1 MTPVNE
7 HVKIQSAIPGPRS
20 QKMVADAMDVIAR
33 AQYAGLFGIAVTSG
47 KDAYLTDAD
56 GNTFLDFLAGA
67 SAVSVGYGRQEIID
81 VYAKTAQK
89 IQHSCFPY
97 SPNEEATRFA
107 EKLIET
113 SPGRFDKRVLFGLAG
128 SDGVDAAV
136 KIARRYTKRP
146 RIISFR
152 GGYHGSTGFSLSA
165 NGFEGLQKG
174 LFISDNFVMADFPRT
189 PAAAEKTLAEIE
201 VLLKQNDVAA
211 LITEC
216 IQGDGGNVV
225 APPDFHPQLAELV
238 HRYGALFVVDE
249 VQSGAGRSGEWW
261 ECQTYGL
268 EPDVICTGKAITS
281 GYIPMSACIANAE
294 MAQTLDKAQHLFTY
308 SGHPPSAAVG
318 LKVFEIIENENLRQ
332 NAAKRGAQLRSGL
345 QKLVD
350 QYPFAKEV
358 RGRGLHV
365 GFEVFDEQKN
375 TPLGGLFAFRC
386 VEKGIYP
393 GYFGSKNEVMR
404 LHPPLI
410 IDEEEMAFALAVIT
424 SVVEEWA
431 NNAFPQETIQN
442 YRQFGVGLGTD

>member
-1 MTPVNE
+1 MIPVKVNT
-7 HVKIQSAIPGPRS
+7 SIPGPLS
-20 QKMVADAMDVIAR
+20 QQMVSRAMDVIAR
-33 AQYAGLFGIAVTSG
+33 AQYAGLFGITVTSG
-47 KDAYLTDAD
+47 NGAYLTDAD
-56 GNTFLDFLAGA
+56 SNTYLDFLAGA

-81 VYAKTAQK
+81 VYAQTAQK

-97 SPNEEATRFA
+97 SPNEEAIRFA
-107 EKLIET
+107 SKLIAVT
-113 SPGRFDKRVLFGLAG
+113 PGDFEKRVLFGMSG
-128 SDGVDAAV
+128 SDGVDAAI
-136 KIARRYTKRP
+136 KIARKYTNRP

-174 LFISDNFVMADFPRT
+174 LFISDAFVMVDFPRT
-189 PAAAEKTLAEIE
+189 PEQAERSLSVIE
-201 VLLKQNDVAA
+201 DLLKQGDVAA

-225 APPDFHPQLAELV
+225 PPPDFHQQLASLV
-238 HRYGALFVVDE
+238 HQYDSVFVVDE
-249 VQSGAGRSGEWW
+249 VQSGVGRSGEWW
-261 ECQTYGL
+261 ECQTYDVA
-268 EPDVICTGKAITS
+268 PDILCAGKAITS
-281 GYIPMSACIANAE
+281 GYIPMGACVANAE

-318 LKVFEIIENENLRQ
+318 NKVFEIVEKEHLRQ
-332 NAAKRGAQLRSGL
+332 NAAARGEQLRAGL

-350 QYPFAKEV
+350 EYPFAKEV
-358 RGRGLHV
+358 RGKGLHM
-365 GFEVFDEQKN
+365 GFEVFDERTN

-410 IDEEEMAFALAVIT
+410 INEEEMTFAVDVIT

-431 NNAFPQETIQN
+431 NGSFPENTVKS
-442 YRQFGVGLGTD
+442 YRAFGVGLGTD

>member
-1 MTPVNE
+1 MIPV
-7 HVKIQSAIPGPRS
+7 HVQTKIPGPKS
-20 QKMVADAMDVIAR
+20 QQMVSRAMEVIAK
-33 AQYAGLFGIAVTSG
+33 AQYAGLFGITVTTG
-47 KDAYLTDAD
+47 NGIYLTDAD

-97 SPNEEATRFA
+97 SPNEEAIEFA
-107 EKLIET
+107 NKLIQVT
-113 SPGRFDKRVLFGLAG
+113 PGKYEKRVLFGLSG
-128 SDGVDAAV
+128 SDGVDAAI
-136 KIARRYTKRP
+136 KIARRFTDRP
-146 RIISFR
+146 KIISFR

-165 NGFEGLQKG
+165 NGFSGLQKG
-174 LFISDNFVMADFPRT
+174 LFISDAFVMCDFPRT
-189 PAAAEKTLAEIE
+189 PEQAERTLSEIE
-201 VLLKQNDVAA
+201 TLLKKGDVAA

-225 APPDFHPQLAELV
+225 PPPDFHRQLGELV
-238 HRYGALFVVDE
+238 HQYGSVFIIDE
-249 VQSGAGRSGEWW
+249 VQSGVGRSGQWW
-261 ECQTYGL
+261 ECQTYDVV
-268 EPDVICTGKAITS
+268 PDILCAGKAITS
-281 GYIPMSACIANAE
+281 GYIPMGACIANAE

-318 LKVFEIIENENLRQ
+318 NKVFEIIENENLIQ
-332 NAAKRGAQLRSGL
+332 NAKERGEQLKAGL

-350 QYPFAKEV
+350 RYPFAKEV
-358 RGRGLHV
+358 RGRGLHI
-365 GFEVFDEQKN
+365 GFEVNDDSTN

-386 VEKGIYP
+386 VEMGIYP

-410 IDEEEMAFALAVIT
+410 INEAEMQYAIDVIT
-424 SVVEEWA
+424 SVAEEWA
-431 NNAFPQETIQN
+431 NGTFPQETVEN